1 MTDDL
6 IAHLAADLRPVRR
19 TAMIRR
25 LWLVA
30 LLALVVSAVLM
41 LLWLGPRPDMAE
53 AVGTPI
59 FWIKSAYTLGLALLG
74 LWAVERLSRPAE
86 SGKAPLITA
95 VLLLAAVVA
104 AAVVDYAVM
113 PATSRET
120 MLMGSSAQECPFYI
134 MALSVPFLVTNV
146 MLMRRLAPT
155 NLTGAGTAAGLM
167 AGALGAWVYSFH
179 CTEPGLPFLASWYSL
194 GIAAITALGA
204 ALGRFL
210 LRW

>member
-6 IAHLAADLRPVRR
+6 IARLAADLKPVRR
-19 TAMIRR
+19 TAMVRR
-25 LWLVA
+25 LWLAALPA
-30 LLALVVSAVLM
+30 LLVSAVLM
-41 LLWLGPRPDMAE
+41 LVWLGPRPDMAE

-59 FWIKSAYTLGLALLG
+59 FWIKSGYTLGLGLFG

-95 VLLLAAVVA
+95 ALLLAAVA
-104 AAVVDYAVM
+104 IAAVLDYVLM
-113 PATSRET
+113 PASAREL
-120 MLMGSSAQECPFYI
+120 MLMGSSAQRCPFYI
-134 MALSVPFLVTNV
+134 MALSVPFLAANV

-155 NLTGAGTAAGLM
+155 NLTWAGTAAGLM

-204 ALGRFL
+204 AFGRFL